1 MSEEIAK
8 EVEKPMDYFKIAN
21 FVYYVLY
28 INTKT
33 KDADGLIYPSVA
45 AAGEGFNIV
54 LKPDVVDRKLRF
66 YGASLCYLVKNKM
79 EAVLHIVNQ
88 AIGCSDDG
96 TLTYVP
102 QEDFDIRVCDG
113 YVFVN

>member
-1 MSEEIAK
+1 MSDEIAK
-8 EVEKPMDYFKIAN
+8 EVEKPIDYLKIAN

-66 YGASLCYLVKNKM
+66 YSASLCYLVKNKM
-79 EAVLHIVNQ
+79 EAVLHVVNQ

-96 TLTYVP
+96 TLKYVP

-113 YVFVN
+113 YAFVN